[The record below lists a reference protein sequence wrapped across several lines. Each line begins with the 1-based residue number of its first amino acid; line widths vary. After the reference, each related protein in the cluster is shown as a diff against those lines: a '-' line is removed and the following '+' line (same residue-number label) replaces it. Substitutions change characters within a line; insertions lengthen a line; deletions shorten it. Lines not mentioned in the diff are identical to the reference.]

1 MDTIG
6 TRIRSALTRIDKS
19 PKWLSTEVG
28 VSYETVRKWL
38 ADEIA
43 PKRARVADVARAL
56 NLAEEELMFG
66 PAERHAERH
75 AVSHESP
82 AQEPVQN
89 WPFSAPRP
97 SFDKLSPEEQTH
109 LDAVVSRYIAGC
121 LAEEQHPAKPKKVI
135 EFTGLHPEKAAGHRK
150 AK

>member
-1 MDTIG
+1 METIG

-56 NLAEEELMFG
+56 KLPEEELMFG
-66 PAERHAERH
+66 PAGRHAEPR
-75 AVSHESP
+75 ATSAAAP
-82 AQEPVQN
+82 AQGQAET
-89 WPFSAPRP
+89 WPFSTPRAD
-97 SFDKLSPEEQTH
+97 FDKLSPQDKAS
-109 LDAVVSRYIAGC
+109 LDAVVSKFVAGC
-121 LAEEQHPAKPKKVI
+121 LAEVPLLTRKKKVI
-135 EFTGLHPEKAAGHRK
+135 EFTGLHPEP
-150 AK
+150 AKSRHGAK